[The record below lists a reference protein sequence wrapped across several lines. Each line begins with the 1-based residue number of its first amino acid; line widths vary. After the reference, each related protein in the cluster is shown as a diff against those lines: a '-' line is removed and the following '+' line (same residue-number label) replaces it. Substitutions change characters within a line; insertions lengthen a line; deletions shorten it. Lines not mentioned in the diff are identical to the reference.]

1 MAESINPT
9 INVTKKTVPHTFT
22 ENGTYNVPSG
32 LSYDPITVDVEG
44 GGAGTVDEELVI
56 TENGT
61 VWAEDGVRPNPI
73 ITEVPLPVDTT
84 KTIRYN
90 GTYDAPDLVRWN
102 KVIVDV
108 QSGGSGAGEH
118 SPSYPFDA
126 ISTGTGGIYGISAES
141 EINVVESG
149 ILGEASLGK
158 KVLLILSAV
167 NVNGIS
173 VSDFS
178 QIYNTGLLS
187 IWYGQLLEGTSIT
200 TGTSVAYCSAVA
212 IDDSFNAAMY
222 SDLCGEGFPDDINTS
237 KLKTSHAF
245 KISAKLPA
253 GYGIFVASSS
263 YDYNNADYRPMAWE
277 ALNKFIV
284 KPEIVLRRVAEYLAG
299 GFTVWLKIN
308 PAAYNQ
314 YFIRGSV
321 NGQIVSDGNLLSP
334 PSNISSILA
343 FKDVPTWTSG
353 NLSIA
358 YIQLT
363 EEATT

>member
-1 MAESINPT
+1 MAGVINPT
-9 INVTKKTVPHTFT
+9 IHVTKKKVPHTFT
-22 ENGTYNVPSG
+22 ENGAYNVPSG
-32 LSYDPITVDVEG
+32 LSYDPITVAVEG
-44 GGAGTVDEELVI
+44 GGDGTVDEELVI

-61 VWAEDGVRPNPI
+61 IWAEDGVRPNPI
-73 ITEVPLPVDTT
+73 ITEIPLPVDAT

-108 QSGGSGAGEH
+108 QSGAGGEH

-126 ISTGTGGIYGISAES
+126 ISTGEGGVYSIPEES

-158 KVLLILSAV
+158 KVLFILSS
-167 NVNGIS
+167 NVLTGIT
-173 VSDFS
+173 VSEFEE
-178 QIYNTGLLS
+178 IYNTGLLF
-187 IWYGQLLEGTSIT
+187 ICYGILTSETRIIT
-200 TGTSVAYCSAVA
+200 GSRETYCSAIA
-212 IDDSFNAAMY
+212 IDDRFTPTVYDN
-222 SDLCGEGFPDDINTS
+222 LCGEGYPTNINTNY
-237 KLKTSHAF
+237 LKTSFAY

-263 YDYNNADYRPMAWE
+263 YDYIDANYRPIVWE

-284 KPEIVLRRVAEYLAG
+284 KPEIVLRRFAEYLEG

-314 YFIRGSV
+314 YFIRGSA
-321 NGQIVSDGNLLSP
+321 NGHLVSDGDLLNP
-334 PSNISSILA
+334 PSSISSIFTYKEIPA
-343 FKDVPTWTSG
+343 WTTG

-363 EEATT
+363 EGAET